1 MDVGFVGHAR
11 EGRRGSGAALRVR
24 EREGERWC
32 RLSSSRHTFK
42 NEKKEFIALSS
53 SFLFVS
59 LDSIVCHCPNPP
71 VLIERRGNR
80 FMHVCMHTS
89 GSNCHRRGK
98 RNPRILLVSSPSP
111 FLFSLPPFVTL
122 FNTPPFQSQQRPYSV
137 AHEGRG
143 KVAGEGGNE
152 KREKSSPFFVPR

>member
-1 MDVGFVGHAR
+1 MDVGFVGHVR

-59 LDSIVCHCPNPP
+59 LDSVVCHCPKSPAQ
-71 VLIERRGNR
+71 IGERVNR
-80 FMHVCMHTS
+80 FMHVCMHTRRSDRHRS
-89 GSNCHRRGK
+89 GK
-98 RNPRILLVSSPSP
+98 EILVSFSSRPYLLFSSPSLRYALRYATISISAEA
-111 FLFSLPPFVTL
+111 LFS
-122 FNTPPFQSQQRPYSV
+122 RP
-137 AHEGRG
+137 RG
-143 KVAGEGGNE
+143 KGEVAGGVG
-152 KREKSSPFFVPR
+152 